1 MPWNARNL
9 MSLRREFVVLAQ
21 QERANVS
28 ALCRHYGISR
38 KTAYKWLERG
48 ADDTADR
55 SRQPHHSPG
64 KTAASV
70 EKKLL
75 QVRDRFPAWGAR
87 KLKRFLENAGESDL
101 PAVSTITAVLRRHGR
116 LSPAGSSA
124 AKPWERFEHPEPN
137 ALWQMDFKG
146 HVAMSTGRCHPL
158 TVLDDHSRFNVLLQ
172 ACSGESLQDVQ
183 APLIRCFQTYGL
195 PAAICCDNGSPW
207 GTMHREDRLTTL
219 GVWLIQ
225 LGIRLIHARPRH
237 PQTNGKDERFH
248 RTLNIKLLQRRV
260 LADLD
265 DAQRAL
271 DAFRDDYNLI
281 RPHQAIGMNVPA
293 SRYRPSDRRYPATVP
308 PVEYD
313 DQFPVRTVD
322 AAGKIDF
329 LGRRYRIGKAL
340 HRQRVVLRPDPENE
354 GQLTVYFCHQPV
366 RSINLHQP
374 HTSE

>member
-21 QERANVS
+21 QEGANVS

-38 KTAYKWLERG
+38 KTGYKWLERG
-48 ADDTADR
+48 GEDTADR
-55 SRQPHHSPG
+55 SRQPHHSPE
-64 KTAASV
+64 KTLTTV

-75 QVRDRFPAWGAR
+75 RARDRFPAWGAR

-101 PAVSTITAVLRRHGR
+101 PAISTITAVLRRHGR
-116 LSPAGSSA
+116 LSPVALQA
-124 AKPWERFEHPEPN
+124 TQPWQRFEHPQPN

-146 HVAMSTGRCHPL
+146 HVAMTSGRCHPL

-172 ACSGESLQDVQ
+172 ACQGESLQDVQ

-195 PAAICCDNGSPW
+195 PAAISCDNGSPW

-225 LGIRLIHARPRH
+225 LGIRLSHARPCH

-248 RTLNIKLLQRRV
+248 RTLNIELLQRRG

-265 DAQRAL
+265 DAQHAF
-271 DAFRDDYNLI
+271 DTFRDDYNLI
-281 RPHQAIGMNVPA
+281 RPHQAIGMSVPA
-293 SRYRPSDRRYPATVP
+293 SRYRPSDRRYPATLP

-313 DQFPVRTVD
+313 DQLPVRKVD
-322 AAGKIDF
+322 TSGKIDF

-340 HRQRVVLRPDPENE
+340 RRQRVALRPNPEID
-354 GQLTVYFCHQPV
+354 GQYTVYFCHQPV
-366 RSINLHQP
+366 RTIDLHQID
-374 HTSE
+374 SSD

>member
-21 QERANVS
+21 QESANVS
-28 ALCRHYGISR
+28 ALCRYYGISR

-55 SRQPHHSPG
+55 SRQPHRSPER
-64 KTAASV
+64 TAASV
-70 EKKLL
+70 EQKLL
-75 QVRDRFPAWGAR
+75 RVRDRFPAWGAR

-116 LSPAGSSA
+116 LWPAASST

-172 ACSGESLQDVQ
+172 ACSGESLQNVQ
-183 APLIRCFQTYGL
+183 TPLIRCFQTYGL

-207 GTMHREDRLTTL
+207 GTMQREDRLTTL

-225 LGIRLIHARPRH
+225 LGIRLIHARPCH

-248 RTLNIKLLQRRV
+248 RTLNIELLQRRV

-265 DAQRAL
+265 DAQHAL

-293 SRYRPSDRRYPATVP
+293 SRYRPSDRRYPATLP

-313 DQFPVRTVD
+313 DQFPIRTVD
-322 AAGKIDF
+322 ASGKIDF
-329 LGRRYRIGKAL
+329 LGRRYHIGKAL
-340 HRQRVVLRPDPENE
+340 RSQRVALRPDTEND
-354 GQLTVYFCHQPV
+354 GQFTVYFCHQPV
-366 RSINLHQP
+366 RSIDLHQ
-374 HTSE
+374 SDGAD